1 MLISSPDEHLGS
13 RTHAA
18 CLEGEFFAEKVGL
31 NVDLEAQFMNQN
43 DVVKSKFEYEFW
55 RICLGQ
61 SFGMLAALI
70 GLNLGS
76 WGHIA
81 CLLDIFSSTPVDEN
95 SGLEALYSRRF
106 GQGFQKCK
114 CKSWRLWIGLQFDML
129 IFIIKAK
136 LRSWGAL
143 AWLLG
148 DVNIHVFE
156 RRYWPSDPNCTRA
169 CSFRG
174 VGYVH
179 IEALGKGFRLRC
191 QPSLSDSNW
200 FQDALLGVAL
210 LFGQLRAAA
219 ARMDLTT
226 RILPQFGIKPSN

>member
-1 MLISSPDEHLGS
+1 MNIWARGQMPRISKVSFS
-13 RTHAA
+13 RETSA
-18 CLEGEFFAEKVGL
+18 L
-31 NVDLEAQFMNQN
+31 NFDLEARFMTQK
-43 DVVKSKFEYEFW
+43 DVVKSKCEYEFW
-55 RICLGQ
+55 RIRLGQ

-81 CLLDIFSSTPVDEN
+81 CLLGIFSSTPVDDN
-95 SGLEALYSRRF
+95 LGLEALYSRRF

-114 CKSWRLWIGLQFDML
+114 RKSWRLLIGLQFDML
-129 IFIIKAK
+129 ILIIKAK

-156 RRYWPSDPNCTRA
+156 RRFWPSDPNCTRA

-174 VGYVH
+174 ISLYVN

-191 QPSLSDSNW
+191 LPSSSDSNW

-226 RILPQFGIKPSN
+226 EILPQFGIKPSN